1 MRYFLLVMLA
11 IGIPSLI
18 FLNEILALAARLPH

>member
-11 IGIPSLI
+11 IGIPGLI
-18 FLNEILALAARLPH
+18 LLNEILALAARLTH

>member
-1 MRYFLLVMLA
+1 MRYFLLVMLFVF
-11 IGIPSLI
+11 IPCMF

>member
-11 IGIPSLI
+11 IGIPGFI